1 MMHNLLFKTPGYRK
15 HAVIEWRT
23 GNFYLKI
30 LVAMEPGYDFPMET
44 QLFLL
49 RHRTVCFCLMEIAL
63 GASFEFCTNSHIQI
77 SG

>member
-1 MMHNLLFKTPGYRK
+1 MKFNVADLPVYLGRDDDAQFIVQDPRVSEK

-44 QLFLL
+44 QLFFTSTGLY
-49 RHRTVCFCLMEIAL
+49 
-63 GASFEFCTNSHIQI
+63 ASS
-77 SG
+77 